1 MGATPTPAHF
11 TSSKFFG
18 ETPTPSQARA
28 MGAESRWRVRTGR
41 EPAAEVEISEPYW
54 KMDMVERN
62 KPLTDEDLDAML
74 PSEGYEVRSFLF
86 CTLILQEQILHFC
99 YFVCFA
105 SYFFFR

>member
-1 MGATPTPAHF
+1 
-11 TSSKFFG
+11 
-18 ETPTPSQARA
+18 

-41 EPAAEVEISEPYW
+41 EAAAEVEISEPYW

-74 PSEGYEVRSFLF
+74 PSEGYEVSSPPFLHAHS
-86 CTLILQEQILHFC
+86 QEQILHFL
-99 YFVCFA
+99 FVCFA